1 MSPSFTWSAKAPSFK
16 RNGIVIFGQFNAGMG
31 SWFSFTVALARSTF
45 STTPFPEM
53 RLVVAGEAVAVLAA
67 ATELTPGVP
76 ISFPGAAFCCCKSS
90 SLDDAAS
97 YVREL
102 AETLGDVGSSAA
114 GWIIWLARCQGG
126 RTSERQCKLQ
136 CSRKLNCHSGLLD
149 LSCRNIA
156 SNSHCGVLAPQHA
169 LRRNARY
176 WDTRLIHVT
185 TAVLPLLQGGFVVSN
200 R

>member
-1 MSPSFTWSAKAPSFK
+1 
-16 RNGIVIFGQFNAGMG
+16 MG

-102 AETLGDVGSSAA
+102 AKTLGDVASSAA
-114 GWIIWLARCQGG
+114 GWIIWLPDA
-126 RTSERQCKLQ
+126 KVPHLQ
-136 CSRKLNCHSGLLD
+136 APVQVAMQQKIE
-149 LSCRNIA
+149 LSFR
-156 SNSHCGVLAPQHA
+156 SPGFELPQY
-169 LRRNARY
+169 RE
-176 WDTRLIHVT
+176 
-185 TAVLPLLQGGFVVSN
+185 Q
-200 R
+200 